1 MATEL
6 KTQIGAVTVF
16 RDGARVTRNGKQ
28 KVGAG
33 EQTLLIS
40 GITGYAEEDSFRVKG
55 KGAAVL
61 KGIDVSRKQV
71 IYEPEGNVEELRE
84 ELEKLRKDEQKIND
98 RMSFYKS
105 KIEHLQAIASQFSAE
120 FGKWFAAGESSIE
133 HLTKMDE
140 STISS
145 IQDLKKKLR
154 KELEKL
160 EALKAQIRVVSTNL
174 SKVEGQRRTETV
186 TEVSVLVDAKQETEI
201 SLELVYQLSDA
212 GWNPTY
218 DVDLKEK
225 TSSVKRIAMIQNTS
239 REDWEDV
246 SLTVS
251 TASAQP
257 VSIVRPQPYY
267 VDISSP
273 YPETSSSI
281 GDGLGG
287 GAAFFAA
294 RVADMDDLEG
304 LAEEPMDERYAVA
317 TESLSGTVIYEVP
330 GKITIIS
337 EKEPHPVTLTE
348 EEFESRRIH
357 YWNAYA
363 MQEVVAQDEV
373 TNGDSVL
380 LPGNVKVYAAGDFIG
395 ETYLAMIAPRET
407 FRLGT
412 RAAYDLKAEKKLVEK
427 DTEKAGITRG
437 KRRRDY
443 KYKLEIKSFA
453 KDDVEIKIVDRIP
466 YSSSEK
472 VTVELEEPTLVYKK
486 MELGVIEWET
496 KIKPNEELNIEYSFE
511 VQWDKELR
519 IRPPLP

>member
-1 MATEL
+1 MSIEVET
-6 KTQIGAVTVF
+6 KIDAVTVF

-28 KVGAG
+28 KVSAG
-33 EQTLLIS
+33 EQTIVIS
-40 GITGYAEEDSFRVKG
+40 GITGYAQDDSFRIKG

-61 KGIDVSRKQV
+61 KGIDVKKKQV
-71 IYEPEGNVEELRE
+71 IFEPEGDIEELRE
-84 ELEKLRKDEQKIND
+84 KLEKLRKDEQKIND
-98 RMSFYKS
+98 LISYYESRIAQF
-105 KIEHLQAIASQFSAE
+105 QAIASQFAAE
-120 FGKWFAAGESSIE
+120 FGKWYAAGESSIE

-140 STISS
+140 STIAA
-145 IQDLKKKLR
+145 IRDLGKKIR
-154 KELEKL
+154 KQRDKREELQSE
-160 EALKAQIRVVSTNL
+160 IRVISTNL

-186 TEVSVLVDAKQETEI
+186 TEVKVLLDAKQETEV
-201 SLELVYQLSDA
+201 SLELIYQLARA

-218 DVDLKEK
+218 DVDIKDK
-225 TSSVKRIAMIQNTS
+225 TSSVKRIAMIQNSS
-239 REDWEDV
+239 REDWNDV
-246 SLTVS
+246 SLIVS

-257 VSIVRPQPYY
+257 VSAVRPQPYY

-273 YPETSSSI
+273 YTETSSSI

-294 RVADMDDLEG
+294 RVADLDDMMEG
-304 LAEEPMDERYAVA
+304 EEEIDERYAVA
-317 TESLSGTVIYEVP
+317 SESLSGTVIYDVP
-330 GKITIIS
+330 GKISIAS

-348 EEFESRRIH
+348 EEFTSRRIH

-395 ETYLAMIAPRET
+395 ETYIQMIAPRET

-443 KYKLEIKSFA
+443 KYRLEIKSFA
-453 KDDVEIKIVDRIP
+453 KDEVEIKIVDRIP

-472 VTVELEEPTLVYKK
+472 VDVELSEPTLLYQK